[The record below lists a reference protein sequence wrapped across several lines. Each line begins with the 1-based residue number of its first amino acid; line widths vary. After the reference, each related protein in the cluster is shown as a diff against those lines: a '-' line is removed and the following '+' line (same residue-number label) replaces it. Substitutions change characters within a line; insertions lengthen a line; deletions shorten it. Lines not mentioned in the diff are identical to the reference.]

1 MSKAAPAFSGRRSFV
16 NRNRLGL
23 DSAALFASADL
34 TAQPFSRADS
44 AIQTNLSAETIAW
57 LHL

>member
-1 MSKAAPAFSGRRSFV
+1 MSKAALFFSCARKLV
-16 NRNRLGL
+16 NRHRLGL